1 MRNLPNIL
9 TLSRI
14 GAIPF
19 LVGAFY
25 IGAPAGNW
33 IALGIFALAALTDL
47 VDGYL
52 ARAQGVTSAFGR
64 ALDPIADKLLVAA
77 ALLMLTAFERAPV
90 IAVILILSR
99 ELLIAGLREWLA
111 GRASGLPVSRL
122 AKWKTASQMFAVA
135 LLLVGTSGPS
145 GVPVVSLGEAF
156 LWLAALLTWITAFGY
171 LRIAGQ
177 HLSGDGAEARSSAAR
192 SSAAQPGAA
201 SRATEPTA
209 SEGEDTRR

>member
-14 GAIPF
+14 GAIPI

-33 IALGIFALAALTDL
+33 IAFGIFTLATLTDF

-52 ARAQGVTSAFGR
+52 ARAQGTTSAFGQ

-99 ELLIAGLREWLA
+99 ELLIAGLRQWLA
-111 GRASGLPVSRL
+111 ERASGLPVSRL
-122 AKWKTASQMFAVA
+122 AKWKTTSQMLAIA
-135 LLLVGTSGPS
+135 LLLIGTSGPS
-145 GVPVVSLGEAF
+145 GVPVVPLGEAF
-156 LWLAALLTWITAFGY
+156 LWLAVLLTWITAFGY
-171 LRIAGQ
+171 LRIVGK
-177 HLSGDGAEARSSAAR
+177 HLSGDGAEARPGEAR
-192 SSAAQPGAA
+192 PSEAV
-201 SRATEPTA
+201 RTTEPTA
-209 SEGEDTRR
+209 PEGEDTRR